1 MMDRKMFREAITNLI
16 LPSDLT
22 SAWFSLLVGNFH
34 LQECSPLLLGDQIIE
49 VAVKN
54 AVSSDQKLR
63 SACNNVGLKISHVVD
78 NTSMQLS
85 LIAVL
90 RDC

>member
-1 MMDRKMFREAITNLI
+1 MMDRKMFREAISNLI

-22 SAWFSLLVGNFH
+22 SAWFSLLVVSFH
-34 LQECSPLLLGDQIIE
+34 VQECSPLLLGDQIIK

-63 SACNNVGLKISHVVD
+63 AACN
-78 NTSMQLS
+78 
-85 LIAVL
+85 
-90 RDC
+90 